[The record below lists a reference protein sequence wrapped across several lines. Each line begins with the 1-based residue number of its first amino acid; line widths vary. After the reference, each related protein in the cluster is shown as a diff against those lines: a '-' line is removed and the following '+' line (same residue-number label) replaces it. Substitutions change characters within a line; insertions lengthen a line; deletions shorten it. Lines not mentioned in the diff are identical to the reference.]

1 MLETARFE
9 GKRRVRGTAI
19 LAVGLSLYSGFIVW
33 YFTVFEDVDAEE
45 IFADMPPALMEAFGI
60 VGLASIEGF
69 LGAQVYTFLWL
80 LGLGIYFAYA
90 GAGLVANDIERGRM
104 DLLAVFPISRARLLG
119 EKFSSLFVPLL
130 VLNIVVGIAIY
141 GFVFA
146 IGESIDP
153 IHMTLAHVLSIPYL
167 LVCGAIGMILSVL
180 VDRASIA
187 ERGAM
192 GLIFLLWLGESVVS
206 GAGEYS
212 WLAYLSPT
220 YYYEPT
226 PVLIDGSYE
235 PIHSLVLL
243 GVFVVLFGIGVTLF
257 KRRDL

>member
-33 YFTVFEDVDAEE
+33 YSTVFENIDAEE
-45 IFADMPPALMEAFGI
+45 IFADMPPALIEAFGI
-60 VGLASIEGF
+60 AELATIEGF
-69 LGAQVYTFLWL
+69 LGAQIYTFLWV

-104 DLLAVFPISRARLLG
+104 NLLGVFPISRARLLS
-119 EKFSSLFVPLL
+119 EKFTALLVPLL
-130 VLNIVVGIAIY
+130 VLNIAVGVAIY

-153 IHMTLAHVLSIPYL
+153 LHMTLAHVLSIPYL
-167 LVCGAIGMILSVL
+167 LVCAAIGMILSVV

-206 GAGEYS
+206 GAGDYS
-212 WLAYLSPT
+212 WLAYFSPT

-235 PIHSLVLL
+235 PSHSLVLL
-243 GVFVVLFGIGVTLF
+243 GIFAALFVIGVVLF